1 VSVSR
6 QSSGCSQGY
15 YCAVSGS
22 SKLLTESILF
32 PKTPSGR
39 SSRRVSFLAEQ
50 HRLLKPGKSRP
61 ASLGRLRPGSFP
73 KNPRGRVGGRVA
85 NKSCWFDLAPGSI
98 FLGAPNLDKEE
109 EAMSPLGAAMCCCAA
124 TLMAARYRWPS
135 SRLEQIA
142 HRLFTNSSGCMDGG
156 WLLLTPSRP
165 RSLSAFTIARCENA
179 KAIIPY

>member
-98 FLGAPNLDKEE
+98 FLGAPNLDRE
-109 EAMSPLGAAMCCCAA
+109 EAAEPCQYDSLRCV
-124 TLMAARYRWPS
+124 AAR
-135 SRLEQIA
+135 RL
-142 HRLFTNSSGCMDGG
+142 SGCRYGGGNVAIRCRHVLLCRCVDGG
-156 WLLLTPSRP
+156 TLPL
-165 RSLSAFTIARCENA
+165 AQ
-179 KAIIPY
+179 